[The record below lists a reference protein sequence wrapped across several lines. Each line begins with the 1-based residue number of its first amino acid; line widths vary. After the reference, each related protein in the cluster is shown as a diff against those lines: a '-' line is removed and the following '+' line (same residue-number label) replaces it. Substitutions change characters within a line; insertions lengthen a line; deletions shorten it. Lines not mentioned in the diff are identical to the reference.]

1 MITLNIDKESEGVRL
16 DRFLRKKLRNAKLS
30 FVYKCIREGICTVNG
45 KKQKQGYRL
54 KKEDAIEIGI
64 REEKYAE
71 LSAEKPAI
79 AIRAKKTFD
88 VLYEDDDMLIVN
100 KPPFLASQP
109 GTGVERNNLVTQVR
123 TYLQHLTTKP
133 TPANRLDRGTSGIVI
148 IGKHRKAIME
158 FYKLFEDRNI
168 EKYYLA
174 LVIGKLAKKG
184 GTITSH
190 LKRVTEKF
198 QHKMLVRP
206 QHEQDT
212 VTAESS
218 YRVLVQAE
226 QYALV
231 EVKIATGKMHQ
242 IRVQFAHLGHPLV
255 GDSIYGNKETNGL
268 FNKIIRRQF
277 LHAYKIRF
285 IHPFTKKMIDVEAP
299 LPEDLKAILEKIEIS
314 LPQKK

>member
-1 MITLNIDKESEGVRL
+1 MIVISIDKEAEGVRL

-30 FVYKCIREGICTVNG
+30 FIYKCIREGMCAVNG
-45 KKQKQGYRL
+45 KKQKQNYRL
-54 KKEDAIEIGI
+54 KKEDKIEIELT
-64 REEKYAE
+64 EEKYAE
-71 LSAEKPAI
+71 FSAEKPSI
-79 AIRAKKTFD
+79 KAKKTFD
-88 VLYEDDDMLIVN
+88 VLYEDDNMLIVD

-123 TYLQHLTTKP
+123 TYLQDLATKP

-158 FYKLFEDRNI
+158 FYKLFEERNI

-198 QHKMLVRP
+198 QHKMLVCP
-206 QHEQDT
+206 QHEQGT

-218 YRVLVQAE
+218 YRILVQAE

-255 GDSIYGNKETNGL
+255 GDSIYGDKETNEM
-268 FNKIIRRQF
+268 FKKILRRQF

-285 IHPFTKKMIDVEAP
+285 VNPFTQKIMDIEAP
-299 LPEDLKAILEKIEIS
+299 LPEDLKAVLKKIEIPIP
-314 LPQKK
+314 LKK

>member
-1 MITLNIDKESEGVRL
+1 MIALSIDKEAEGVRL
-16 DRFLRKKLRNAKLS
+16 DRFLRKKLKNAKLS
-30 FVYKCIREGICTVNG
+30 FIYKCIREGICTVNG
-45 KKQKQGYRL
+45 KKQKQDYRL
-54 KKEDAIEIGI
+54 KKEDVVELDTTD
-64 REEKYAE
+64 ETYAAF
-71 LSAEKPAI
+71 SAEKPSVK
-79 AIRAKKTFD
+79 AKKTFD
-88 VLYEDDDMLIVN
+88 VLYEDDGLLIVN

-109 GTGVERNNLVTQVR
+109 GTGVERNNLVVQVR

-148 IGKHRKAIME
+148 IGKHRKAIMAL
-158 FYKLFEDRNI
+158 YKLFENRDV

-174 LVIGKLAKKG
+174 LVVGKVVKKG

-206 QHEQDT
+206 QQEQGT

-218 YRVLVQAE
+218 YRVLVQKE
-226 QYALV
+226 NYTLV

-255 GDSIYGNKETNGL
+255 GDSIYGNKETNEL
-268 FNKIIRRQF
+268 FKKILRRQF
-277 LHAYKIRF
+277 LHAYRIRF
-285 IHPFTKKMIDVEAP
+285 THPFTQHV
-299 LPEDLKAILEKIEIS
+299 IEIEAS
-314 LPQKK
+314 LPKDLQMVLKKVGIEVPRTK